1 MKWLVFYVSCLNC
14 RHFQPSPLD
23 SKFND
28 MGKCMLYPKI
38 IEKQIIYPYA
48 EKVRQN
54 ETQCGIEG
62 KDFFSL

>member
-1 MKWLVFYVSCLNC
+1 MKWLLFYVSCLNC

-28 MGKCMLYPKI
+28 MGKCMFYPMI
-38 IEKQIIYPYA
+38 IEKKVIYPYA